1 MKPTYMIPFILFLII
16 WPLEAF
22 SQQTDTTSYTYQ
34 IELIDGSVLIGK
46 IMSED
51 EHTIQFLTNSNIEM
65 SIPVEQVRKKERI
78 SGRIVK
84 GQLWRSDPNRTRLF
98 FAPTGKALKA
108 GQGYF
113 SVYEIFFPTVAVG
126 ITNYIAVAGGISLFP
141 GSSEQLLYLAPKV
154 TPVQADKF
162 DLSAGVLLLKI
173 PDEDETAG
181 ILYGVST
188 YGTENSALTLGIGF
202 AFAGG
207 EFADKPVFALG
218 GEVRVGRYVKLI
230 SENWLIPNSDVQ
242 VISVGI
248 RFFGENLA
256 ADFALIHP
264 LGSDIEGFPFL
275 PWIGF
280 AYNFGNK

>member
-1 MKPTYMIPFILFLII
+1 MKLTYMMPFILFLII

-181 ILYGVST
+181 IVYGVST

-218 GEVRVGRYVKLI
+218 GEIRVGRYVKLI

-242 VISVGI
+242 VISAGI

>member
-1 MKPTYMIPFILFLII
+1 MKSTNMIPLILFLII
-16 WPLEAF
+16 CPLEVF

-46 IMSED
+46 IISED
-51 EHTIQFLTNSNIEM
+51 ENTIQFLTNSNIEM
-65 SIPVEQVRKKERI
+65 SIPVEQVRKKEKI

-98 FAPTGKALKA
+98 FTPTGKPLKA

-113 SVYEIFFPTVAVG
+113 SVYEIFFPTIAIG

-141 GSSEQLLYLAPKV
+141 GSSEQLLYFSPKV
-154 TPVQADKF
+154 TPVQVEKF
-162 DLSAGVLLLKI
+162 DLSAGVLLLKV
-173 PDEDETAG
+173 PDEDKTAG

-188 YGTENSALTLGIGF
+188 YGTTNTALTLGIGF

-218 GEVRVGRYVKLI
+218 GEARLGRYTKLI

-264 LGSDIEGFPFL
+264 LGSDIEGFPFV

>member
-1 MKPTYMIPFILFLII
+1 MKLTYMMPFILFLII

-46 IMSED
+46 IISED

-181 ILYGVST
+181 IVYGVST

-218 GEVRVGRYVKLI
+218 GEIRVGRYVKLI

-242 VISVGI
+242 VISAGI

>member
-1 MKPTYMIPFILFLII
+1 MKPTYMIPFIIFLII

-22 SQQTDTTSYTYQ
+22 CQQSDTTSYTYQ

-46 IMSED
+46 IISED
-51 EHTIQFLTNSNIEM
+51 EHTIKFLTNSNVEM
-65 SIPVEQVRKKERI
+65 SIPVKQVRKKEKV

-98 FAPTGKALKA
+98 FTPTGKALKA

-141 GSSEQLLYLAPKV
+141 GSSEQILYFAPKV
-154 TPVQADKF
+154 TPVQVEKF
-162 DLSAGVLLLKI
+162 DLSAGVLLLKV
-173 PDEDETAG
+173 PDENETAG

-188 YGTENSALTLGIGF
+188 YGTENSSLTLGIGF
-202 AFAGG
+202 AFSGG

-218 GEVRVGRYVKLI
+218 GEARLGRYTKLI

-242 VISVGI
+242 IISLGI

-256 ADFALIHP
+256 ADFALIYP
-264 LGSDIEGFPFL
+264 LGSDIEGFPFV

>member
-1 MKPTYMIPFILFLII
+1 MKPTYMIPFLLIFII

-22 SQQTDTTSYTYQ
+22 SQQSDATAYTYQ

-46 IMSED
+46 IISEN
-51 EHTIQFLTNSNIEM
+51 EHTLQFLTNSNIKM
-65 SIPVEQVRKKERI
+65 SIPVEQIRNKEKI

-113 SVYEIFFPTVAVG
+113 SVYEVFFPTVALG
-126 ITNYIAVAGGISLFP
+126 ITNYIAIAGGISLFP

-154 TPVQADKF
+154 TPIQVDKF

-188 YGTENSALTLGIGF
+188 YGTENSALTVGIGF

-218 GEVRVGRYVKLI
+218 GEVRVSRYIKLI

-242 VISVGI
+242 IVSVGI

-264 LGSDIEGFPFL
+264 LGSDIDGFPFF

-280 AYNFGNK
+280 AYNFGNR

>member
-1 MKPTYMIPFILFLII
+1 MKLTYMIPFILFLII

-51 EHTIQFLTNSNIEM
+51 EHTIQFLTNSDIEM

-264 LGSDIEGFPFL
+264 LGSDIDGFPFL